1 MKKILKAIVLLFI
14 VTIMLCGCS
23 KKEHIIEIS
32 LDEFK
37 EKMANKESFVLYV
50 GNEGCTHCISYR
62 PVLEQVLE
70 DYDITIYQVDN
81 SKLDNKEFAEFRTY
95 VNISGTPTVAF
106 ITDGEEEST
115 LNRITG
121 EVSRETTI
129 ERFKSNG
136 YIE

>member
-1 MKKILKAIVLLFI
+1 MKKTLKAIVLLFV
-14 VTIMLCGCS
+14 VTIMFCGCS
-23 KKEHIIEIS
+23 KEERIVEIS

-50 GNEGCTHCISYR
+50 GNEGCSHCISYR

-70 DYDITIYQVDN
+70 DYDITIYQIDN
-81 SKLDNKEFAEFRTY
+81 SKLDNSEFAEFRTY

>member
-1 MKKILKAIVLLFI
+1 MNKILKAIVLLFV
-14 VTIMLCGCS
+14 VTIMFCGCS
-23 KKEHIIEIS
+23 KEERIVEIS

-50 GNEGCTHCISYR
+50 GNEGCSHCISYR

-70 DYDITIYQVDN
+70 DYDITIYQIDN
-81 SKLDNKEFAEFRTY
+81 SKLDNSEFAEFRTY

-106 ITDGEEEST
+106 IADGEEEST

>member
-1 MKKILKAIVLLFI
+1 MKKILKAIVLLFV
-14 VTIMLCGCS
+14 VTIMFCGCS
-23 KKEHIIEIS
+23 KEERIVEIS

-50 GNEGCTHCISYR
+50 GNEGCSHCISYR

-70 DYDITIYQVDN
+70 DYDITIYQIDN
-81 SKLDNKEFAEFRTY
+81 SKLDNSKFAEFRTY

>member
-14 VTIMLCGCS
+14 VTIMFCGCS
-23 KKEHIIEIS
+23 KEERIVEIS

-50 GNEGCTHCISYR
+50 GNEGCSHCISYR

-70 DYDITIYQVDN
+70 DYDITIYQIDN
-81 SKLDNKEFAEFRTY
+81 SKLDNSEFAEFRTY

>member
-1 MKKILKAIVLLFI
+1 MKKVLKTIILLFV
-14 VTIMLCGCS
+14 VTIMFCGCS
-23 KKEHIIEIS
+23 KEERIVEIS

-50 GNEGCTHCISYR
+50 GNEGCSHCISYR

-70 DYDITIYQVDN
+70 DYDITIYQIDN
-81 SKLDNKEFAEFRTY
+81 SKLDNSEFAEFRTY

-106 ITDGEEEST
+106 IADGEEEST